1 MKSWY
6 FSHDSLGHRARAKVP
21 LDNNDNHL
29 TALIS
34 PKSSGRRQG
43 IRHPRGLLATRC
55 CAFASGS
62 WKVMCGF
69 QTRLQ
74 QEATKVL
81 QFGGKQTH
89 LNARYPDQTSISI
102 AILLSNLKG
111 CCPDYGLKYYQQQNL
126 SRQQFQESETLLFQ
140 KAGRDMPQLT
150 AQ

>member
-55 CAFASGS
+55 CTFASGS

-111 CCPDYGLKYYQQQNL
+111 CCPEVLPAAKL
-126 SRQQFQESETLLFQ
+126 EPAAVSRIRDTIVSESWERH
-140 KAGRDMPQLT
+140 ASVDCPMI
-150 AQ
+150 